1 MEVKAAKN
9 SRSFRSALFRGKS
22 VSGNTKWVSSWAIN
36 FPSRVF
42 CWPWAIGLLVMLNP
56 AFVLLKPQRG
66 LNLGLL
72 HTLHALLVKC
82 KKINYKDN
90 NSYATRKG
98 CLNCQCV
105 EYLSQHYFFM
115 AGIWGQ
121 FIIRSVQHT
130 FIILNDLHDTQKCLQ
145 TENGPQYQSITWIF
159 TDHIYSY
166 QFIKLFD

>member
-9 SRSFRSALFRGKS
+9 SRSFRSALFRGKFGQWKHRHWS
-22 VSGNTKWVSSWAIN
+22 KWVSSWAIN

-82 KKINYKDN
+82 KKK
-90 NSYATRKG
+90 
-98 CLNCQCV
+98 
-105 EYLSQHYFFM
+105 
-115 AGIWGQ
+115 
-121 FIIRSVQHT
+121 
-130 FIILNDLHDTQKCLQ
+130 
-145 TENGPQYQSITWIF
+145 
-159 TDHIYSY
+159 
-166 QFIKLFD
+166 KL